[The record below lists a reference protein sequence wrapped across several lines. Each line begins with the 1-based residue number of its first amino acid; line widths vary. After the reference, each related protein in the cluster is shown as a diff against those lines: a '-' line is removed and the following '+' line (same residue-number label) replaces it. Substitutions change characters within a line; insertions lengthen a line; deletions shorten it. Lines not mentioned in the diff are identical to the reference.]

1 MQLNIGDLVVHPA
14 FGIGHIVEIE
24 EKQFSGE
31 GVHLYYKVS
40 RLRHSMWTRVEAQ
53 KTSGLRL
60 VTARSELDH
69 YRDLLKSA
77 PVPLNTNSQQR
88 NLELVNRLREGSFQA
103 VCEVMRDLT
112 ASGWH
117 KPLGQADSTTLRKT
131 RGSLYEEWATAAGVS
146 TTEAIK
152 EIDSLLLETRQASLG

>member
-1 MQLNIGDLVVHPA
+1 
-14 FGIGHIVEIE
+14 
-24 EKQFSGE
+24 
-31 GVHLYYKVS
+31 
-40 RLRHSMWTRVEAQ
+40 
-53 KTSGLRL
+53 
-60 VTARSELDH
+60 
-69 YRDLLKSA
+69 
-77 PVPLNTNSQQR
+77 
-88 NLELVNRLREGSFQA
+88 
-103 VCEVMRDLT
+103 MRDLT